1 MADNSIMTNISA
13 VQNYGKNL
21 QKAQQQLLQITQQIK
36 KQTESIGNI
45 WKDDQFQ
52 KFNQDFSENIFK
64 PVMKATSLMENEAHY
79 IEKTVGVAAR
89 NTETKDSLTNKTIK
103 ICQ

>member
-1 MADNSIMTNISA
+1 MADSSIMTNISA

-21 QKAQQQLLQITQQIK
+21 QTAQKQLLQITQNIR

-52 KFNQDFSENIFK
+52 KFKIDFDENVYK
-64 PVMKATSLMENEAHY
+64 PVMKATTLMENEAHY
-79 IEKTVGVAAR
+79 IEKTIELQR
-89 NTETKDSLTNKTIK
+89 EIQKLK
-103 ICQ
+103 IR

>member
-21 QKAQQQLLQITQQIK
+21 QKAQQQLIQITQQIR

-52 KFNQDFSENIFK
+52 KFKLDFDENIYK
-64 PVMKATSLMENEAHY
+64 PVMKATTLMENEAHY
-79 IEKTVGVAAR
+79 IEKTVELQR
-89 NTETKDSLTNKTIK
+89 EIQKLK
-103 ICQ
+103 IR

>member
-1 MADNSIMTNISA
+1 MADNSVMTNISA

-21 QKAQQQLLQITQQIK
+21 QKAQQQILQITQQVK

-52 KFNQDFSENIFK
+52 KFKLDFDENVYK
-64 PVMKATSLMENEAHY
+64 AVMKATTLMENEAHY
-79 IEKTVGVAAR
+79 IEKTIELQR
-89 NTETKDSLTNKTIK
+89 EMQRLK
-103 ICQ
+103 IR

>member
-1 MADNSIMTNISA
+1 MADSSIMTNISA

-21 QKAQQQLLQITQQIK
+21 QTAQKQLLQITQNIR

-52 KFNQDFSENIFK
+52 KFNQDFNENIFK
-64 PVMKATSLMENEAHY
+64 PVMKATALMENEAHY
-79 IEKTVGVAAR
+79 IEKTVELQR
-89 NTETKDSLTNKTIK
+89 EIQKLK
-103 ICQ
+103 IR

>member
-1 MADNSIMTNISA
+1 MADNSVMTNISA

-21 QKAQQQLLQITQQIK
+21 QKAQQQILQITQQVK

-52 KFNQDFSENIFK
+52 KFNQDCSENIFK
-64 PVMKATSLMENEAHY
+64 PVMKAAAMMENEAHY
-79 IEKTVGVAAR
+79 IEKTVELQR
-89 NTETKDSLTNKTIK
+89 EIQKLK
-103 ICQ
+103 IR

>member
-21 QKAQQQLLQITQQIK
+21 QKAQQQLIQITQQIK

-52 KFNQDFSENIFK
+52 KFKLDFDENIYK
-64 PVMKATSLMENEAHY
+64 PVMKATTLMENEAHY
-79 IEKTVGVAAR
+79 IEKTIELQR
-89 NTETKDSLTNKTIK
+89 EIQKLK
-103 ICQ
+103 IR

>member
-21 QKAQQQLLQITQQIK
+21 QKAQQQILQITQQIK
-36 KQTESIGNI
+36 KQTESVGHV

-52 KFNQDFSENIFK
+52 KFNADFNENIFK
-64 PVMKATSLMENEAHY
+64 PVMKAAAMMENEAHY
-79 IEKTVGVAAR
+79 IEKTVELQR
-89 NTETKDSLTNKTIK
+89 EIQKLK
-103 ICQ
+103 IR

>member
-52 KFNQDFSENIFK
+52 KFNQDFNENIYK
-64 PVMKATSLMENEAHY
+64 PVMKAAALMENEAHY
-79 IEKTVGVAAR
+79 IQKTVELQR
-89 NTETKDSLTNKTIK
+89 EIQKLK
-103 ICQ
+103 IR

>member
-21 QKAQQQLLQITQQIK
+21 QKAQQQILQITQQIK

-52 KFNQDFSENIFK
+52 KFNADFNENIFK
-64 PVMKATSLMENEAHY
+64 PVMKAVALMENESHY
-79 IEKTVGVAAR
+79 IEKTVELQR
-89 NTETKDSLTNKTIK
+89 EIQKLK
-103 ICQ
+103 IR

>member
-1 MADNSIMTNISA
+1 MTNISA

-36 KQTESIGNI
+36 KQTESIGHV

-52 KFNQDFSENIFK
+52 KFNVDFNENIYK
-64 PVMKATSLMENEAHY
+64 PVMKAATMMENEAHY
-79 IEKTVGVAAR
+79 IEKTIELQR
-89 NTETKDSLTNKTIK
+89 EIQRLHIR
-103 ICQ
+103 

>member
-21 QKAQQQLLQITQQIK
+21 QKAQQHLLQITQQIK

-52 KFNQDFSENIFK
+52 KFKLDFDENIYK
-64 PVMKATSLMENEAHY
+64 PVMKATTLMENEAHY
-79 IEKTVGVAAR
+79 IEKTVELQR
-89 NTETKDSLTNKTIK
+89 EIQKLK
-103 ICQ
+103 IR

>member
-21 QKAQQQLLQITQQIK
+21 QQAQKQILQITQQVK
-36 KQTESIGNI
+36 KQTELIGNF

-64 PVMKATSLMENEAHY
+64 PVMKAAAMMENEAHY
-79 IEKTVGVAAR
+79 IEKTVELQR
-89 NTETKDSLTNKTIK
+89 EIQKLK
-103 ICQ
+103 IR

>member
-1 MADNSIMTNISA
+1 MADNSVMTNISA

-21 QKAQQQLLQITQQIK
+21 QKAQQQILQITQQIK

-64 PVMKATSLMENEAHY
+64 PVMKAAAMMENEAHY
-79 IEKTVGVAAR
+79 IDKTVELQR
-89 NTETKDSLTNKTIK
+89 EIQKLK
-103 ICQ
+103 IR

>member
-36 KQTESIGNI
+36 KQTETIGNI

-52 KFNQDFSENIFK
+52 KFKLDFDENVYK
-64 PVMKATSLMENEAHY
+64 AVMKATTLMENEAHY
-79 IEKTVGVAAR
+79 IEKTIELQR
-89 NTETKDSLTNKTIK
+89 EIQKLK
-103 ICQ
+103 IR

>member
-21 QKAQQQLLQITQQIK
+21 QKAQQQLIQITQQIK

-52 KFNQDFSENIFK
+52 KFKLDFDENIYK
-64 PVMKATSLMENEAHY
+64 PVMKATTLMENEAHY
-79 IEKTVGVAAR
+79 IEKTVELQR
-89 NTETKDSLTNKTIK
+89 EIQKLK
-103 ICQ
+103 IR

>member
-52 KFNQDFSENIFK
+52 KFNQDFSENIYK
-64 PVMKATSLMENEAHY
+64 PVMKAAALMENEAHY
-79 IEKTVGVAAR
+79 IEKTVELQR
-89 NTETKDSLTNKTIK
+89 EIQKLK
-103 ICQ
+103 IR

>member
-52 KFNQDFSENIFK
+52 KFKLDFDENIYK
-64 PVMKATSLMENEAHY
+64 PVMKATTLMENEAHY
-79 IEKTVGVAAR
+79 IEKTVELQR
-89 NTETKDSLTNKTIK
+89 EIQKLK
-103 ICQ
+103 IR

>member
-36 KQTESIGNI
+36 IQ
-45 WKDDQFQ
+45 
-52 KFNQDFSENIFK
+52 
-64 PVMKATSLMENEAHY
+64 
-79 IEKTVGVAAR
+79 
-89 NTETKDSLTNKTIK
+89 
-103 ICQ
+103 

>member
-21 QKAQQQLLQITQQIK
+21 QKAQQQILQITQQIK

-52 KFNQDFSENIFK
+52 KFNADFNENIFK
-64 PVMKATSLMENEAHY
+64 PVMKATNMMENEAHY
-79 IEKTVGVAAR
+79 IEKTIELQR
-89 NTETKDSLTNKTIK
+89 EIQKLK
-103 ICQ
+103 IR

>member
-52 KFNQDFSENIFK
+52 KFKLDF
-64 PVMKATSLMENEAHY
+64 
-79 IEKTVGVAAR
+79 
-89 NTETKDSLTNKTIK
+89 D
-103 ICQ
+103 

>member
-36 KQTESIGNI
+36 KQTETIGNI

-52 KFNQDFSENIFK
+52 KFRVDFNENIYK
-64 PVMKATSLMENEAHY
+64 PIMKATTLMENEAHY
-79 IEKTVGVAAR
+79 IEKLIELKR
-89 NTETKDSLTNKTIK
+89 EEQRLNIR
-103 ICQ
+103 

>member
-52 KFNQDFSENIFK
+52 KFKLDFDENIYN
-64 PVMKATSLMENEAHY
+64 PVMKATTLMENEAHY
-79 IEKTVGVAAR
+79 IEKTIELQR
-89 NTETKDSLTNKTIK
+89 EIQKLK
-103 ICQ
+103 IR

>member
-1 MADNSIMTNISA
+1 MADNSVMTNISA

-21 QKAQQQLLQITQQIK
+21 QKAQQQILQITQQIK

-52 KFNQDFSENIFK
+52 KFNQDFNENIYK
-64 PVMKATSLMENEAHY
+64 PVMKAAALMENEAHY
-79 IEKTVGVAAR
+79 IQKTVELQR
-89 NTETKDSLTNKTIK
+89 EIQKLK
-103 ICQ
+103 IR

>member
-1 MADNSIMTNISA
+1 MTNISA

-21 QKAQQQLLQITQQIK
+21 QKAQQQLIQITQQIK

-52 KFNQDFSENIFK
+52 KFNQDFNENIYK
-64 PVMKATSLMENEAHY
+64 PVMKAAALMENEAHY
-79 IEKTVGVAAR
+79 IQKTVELQR
-89 NTETKDSLTNKTIK
+89 EIQKLK
-103 ICQ
+103 IR

>member
-36 KQTESIGNI
+36 KQTETIGNI

-52 KFNQDFSENIFK
+52 KFRVDFNDNIYK
-64 PVMKATSLMENEAHY
+64 PIMKATTLMENEAHY
-79 IEKTVGVAAR
+79 IEKLIELKR
-89 NTETKDSLTNKTIK
+89 EEQRLK
-103 ICQ
+103 IR

>member
-21 QKAQQQLLQITQQIK
+21 QKAQQQLLQITQQVK

-52 KFNQDFSENIFK
+52 KFKLDFDENIYK
-64 PVMKATSLMENEAHY
+64 PVMKATTLMENEAHY
-79 IEKTVGVAAR
+79 IEKTIELQR
-89 NTETKDSLTNKTIK
+89 EIQKLK
-103 ICQ
+103 IR